1 MALDINDGYKSI
13 QKKISSTQK
22 YKQVDKDIQ
31 DLKKKNG
38 ESLEIANKEISKQLS
53 SVKTKVDKFESDIK
67 KKKSQLDE
75 LLNLTKILSNDNG
88 KGEGSKTAKYLK
100 KTFVSAIKELAPK
113 LKGILNELGVKAI
126 GCSEDQEY
134 TPNTSIYIKVS
145 SIDLFGQLK
154 DDPTSPVGKITY
166 EKKNVV
172 YNSFPFSM
180 NKELYNRIQN
190 INQPYS
196 VSAGNNY
203 LGKSTQN
210 LFDITYVE
218 SYVNSSGQTIVGQF
232 YKIDLKNRQSNKV
245 TEFLEDY
252 YGTIDIVDFKNIF
265 AQLLDQLTG
274 AISINKGYGNSKL
287 IDLSKALLI
296 LKRIGGLCFDSNKEI
311 DVAGTSKVSQVDNVN
326 DGFFE
331 FDEIDLRII
340 DQRISDIK
348 NGVVEFEEC
357 QTVKLPVNSDT
368 IIDAISTLNYIDGE
382 NNNNQINAAVDLTNV
397 VTDNF
402 FPLKIDIDLS
412 FLREFPKALINAMLS
427 PKVILPLLVIAK
439 SLGKTFVDYINSY
452 MDFIVKLSQFFVE
465 FVSKVI
471 SLFVKII
478 FNIIK
483 KDIINLI
490 RLIKSD
496 VGKEKEKK
504 RYQIILSL
512 TSLLIQV
519 GGIIKDIRE
528 CKSVINKLLSLLNDI
543 QKTTGSLPLPLL
555 LASRLRKGYSKTG
568 AFLKVLTEFEELGLP
583 TGPMPDGSPNLM
595 LAAIKGIINGIDDE
609 FTENGRTDVGIP
621 PLSITPLFQTVPNIA
636 YGVII

>member
-53 SVKTKVDKFESDIK
+53 GVKTEVDKFKTDIK

-88 KGEGSKTAKYLK
+88 RGGGSKTSKYLK
-100 KTFVSAIKELAPK
+100 KTFVSAIKELTPN

-166 EKKNVV
+166 EKRNVA

-218 SYVNSSGQTIVGQF
+218 SYVNSSGQTVIGQF

-252 YGTIDIVDFKNIF
+252 YDTIDVVDFKNIF

-274 AISINKGYGNSKL
+274 AISISKGYGNFKL

-311 DVAGTSKVSQVDNVN
+311 DVAGTSKISQLDNVN

-357 QTVKLPVNSDT
+357 ETVKLPINPDS

-412 FLREFPKALINAMLS
+412 FLREFPKALINAILS

-439 SLGKTFVDYINSY
+439 SLGKTFADLIGSY
-452 MDFIVKLSQFFVE
+452 MDFIVKLSQFFIE

-471 SLFVKII
+471 GLFITII

-490 RLIKSD
+490 TSIKLGIES
-496 VGKEKEKK
+496 EKK
-504 RYQIILSL
+504 KKYYTMILSL
-512 TSLLIQV
+512 TSILVQI
-519 GGIIKDIRE
+519 GNIIKDVRE
-528 CKSVINKLLSLLNDI
+528 CKSVIDKITSLLSNI
-543 QKTTGSLPLPLL
+543 QKTTESVPLPLL

-621 PLSITPLFQTVPNIA
+621 PLSITPLFQTIPNKA
-636 YGVII
+636 YGVIV

>member
-53 SVKTKVDKFESDIK
+53 GVKKEVDKFEKSIRD
-67 KKKSQLDE
+67 KKSQLDE

-88 KGEGSKTAKYLK
+88 RGGGSKTSKYLK
-100 KTFVSAIKELAPK
+100 KTFVSAIKELTPN
-113 LKGILNELGVKAI
+113 LKSILNELGVKAI

-166 EKKNVV
+166 EKRNVV

-218 SYVNSSGQTIVGQF
+218 SYVNSSGQTVIGQF

-252 YGTIDIVDFKNIF
+252 YDTIDVVDFKNIF

-274 AISINKGYGNSKL
+274 AISISKGYGNFKL

-311 DVAGTSKVSQVDNVN
+311 DVAGTSKISQLDNVN

-340 DQRISDIK
+340 EQRISDIK

-357 QTVKLPVNSDT
+357 ETVKLPVNSDT

-412 FLREFPKALINAMLS
+412 FLREFPKALINAILS

-439 SLGKTFVDYINSY
+439 SLGKTFADLIGSY
-452 MDFIVKLSQFFVE
+452 MDFIVKLSQFFIE

-471 SLFVKII
+471 GLFITII

-490 RLIKSD
+490 TSIKLGIES
-496 VGKEKEKK
+496 EKK
-504 RYQIILSL
+504 KKYYTMILSL
-512 TSLLIQV
+512 TSILVQI
-519 GGIIKDIRE
+519 GNIIKDVRE
-528 CKSVINKLLSLLNDI
+528 CKSVIDKITSLLSNI
-543 QKTTGSLPLPLL
+543 QKTTESVPLPLL

-621 PLSITPLFQTVPNIA
+621 PLSITPLFQTIPNKA
-636 YGVII
+636 YGIIV

>member
-1 MALDINDGYKSI
+1 MALDINDGYKTI

-31 DLKKKNG
+31 DLKKKAG
-38 ESLEIANKEISKQLS
+38 DSLEIVSKDVSKQLS
-53 SVKTKVDKFESDIK
+53 GVKTEVDKFGKSIRDT
-67 KKKSQLDE
+67 KSQLDK
-75 LLNLTKILSNDNG
+75 LFDITKLLSNDNG
-88 KGEGSKTAKYLK
+88 RGGGSKTTKYLK
-100 KTFVSAIKELAPK
+100 KTFVSAIKELTPK
-113 LKGILNELGVKAI
+113 LKGIINELGVKAI

-134 TPNTSIYIKVS
+134 TPNTSVYIKVS
-145 SIDLFGQLK
+145 SIDLFNQLK
-154 DDPTSPVGKITY
+154 DDPTSNIGKITY

-218 SYVNSSGQTIVGQF
+218 SYVNSSGQTVIGQF
-232 YKIDLKNRQSNKV
+232 YKIDFKNRQSNKV
-245 TEFLEDY
+245 TELLEDY
-252 YGTIDIVDFKNIF
+252 YDTIDIVDFKNIF

-274 AISINKGYGNSKL
+274 AISINKGYGKSKL

-311 DVAGTSKVSQVDNVN
+311 DVAGTSKVSQLDNVN

-357 QTVKLPVNSDT
+357 ETVKLPVNPDS
-368 IIDAISTLNYIDGE
+368 IIDSISTLNYIDGE
-382 NNNNQINAAVDLTNV
+382 NNNNQINDAVNLTNV

-412 FLREFPKALINAMLS
+412 FLKEFPKALVNAILS
-427 PKVILPLLVIAK
+427 PKVILPLMAIAK
-439 SLGKTFVDYINSY
+439 SLGKTFADLIGSY
-452 MDFIVKLSQFFVE
+452 MDFIVKLSQFFIE

-471 SLFVKII
+471 GLFVKII

-490 RLIKSD
+490 TSIKLGIES
-496 VGKEKEKK
+496 EKK
-504 RYQIILSL
+504 KKYYTMILSL
-512 TSLLIQV
+512 TSVLVQI
-519 GGIIKDIRE
+519 GNIIKDVRE
-528 CKSVINKLLSLLNDI
+528 CKSVIDKIISLLSDI
-543 QKTTGSLPLPLL
+543 QKTTESVPLPLL

-568 AFLKVLTEFEELGLP
+568 AFLKVLSEFEELGLP

-621 PLSITPLFQTVPNIA
+621 PLSITPLFQTIPNKA
-636 YGVII
+636 YGIIV

>member
-31 DLKKKNG
+31 DLKKKHG
-38 ESLEIANKEISKQLS
+38 ESLEIVNKDISKQLS
-53 SVKTKVDKFESDIK
+53 GVKTEVDKFKTDIK

-88 KGEGSKTAKYLK
+88 RGGGSKTTKYLK
-100 KTFVSAIKELAPK
+100 KTFVSAIKELTPK

-134 TPNTSIYIKVS
+134 TPNTSIYIKVC

-252 YGTIDIVDFKNIF
+252 YDTIDVVDFKNIF

-287 IDLSKALLI
+287 IDLSKALLV

-311 DVAGTSKVSQVDNVN
+311 DVAGTSKISQLDNVN

-340 DQRISDIK
+340 EQRISDIK

-357 QTVKLPVNSDT
+357 ETVKLPVNSDT

-412 FLREFPKALINAMLS
+412 FLSEFPKALINAMLS

-439 SLGKTFVDYINSY
+439 SLGKTFVDLICSY
-452 MDFIVKLSQFFVE
+452 MGFIVKLSQFFIE

-496 VGKEKEKK
+496 VGKEKDKK

-519 GGIIKDIRE
+519 GGIIKDVRE
-528 CKSVINKLLSLLNDI
+528 CKSVIDKLQSLLNDI
-543 QKTTGSLPLPLL
+543 QKTTESVPLPLL
-555 LASRLRKGYSKTG
+555 LASRLRKGYSKTN

-609 FTENGRTDVGIP
+609 FAENGRTDVGIP
-621 PLSITPLFQTVPNIA
+621 PLSITPLFQTIPNKA

>member
-53 SVKTKVDKFESDIK
+53 GVKKEVDKFEKSIRD
-67 KKKSQLDE
+67 KKSQLDE

-88 KGEGSKTAKYLK
+88 RGGGSKTSKYLK
-100 KTFVSAIKELAPK
+100 KTFVSAIKELTPN
-113 LKGILNELGVKAI
+113 LKSILNELGVKAI

-166 EKKNVV
+166 EKRNVV

-218 SYVNSSGQTIVGQF
+218 SYVNSSGQTVIGQF

-252 YGTIDIVDFKNIF
+252 YDTIDVVDFKNIF

-274 AISINKGYGNSKL
+274 AISISKGYGNFKL

-311 DVAGTSKVSQVDNVN
+311 DVAGTSKISQLDNVN

-340 DQRISDIK
+340 EQRISDIK

-357 QTVKLPVNSDT
+357 ETVKLPVNSDT

-412 FLREFPKALINAMLS
+412 FLREFPKALINAILS

-439 SLGKTFVDYINSY
+439 SLGKTFADLIGSY
-452 MDFIVKLSQFFVE
+452 MDFIVKLSQFFIE

-471 SLFVKII
+471 GLFITII

-490 RLIKSD
+490 TSIKLGIES
-496 VGKEKEKK
+496 EKK
-504 RYQIILSL
+504 KKYYTMILSL
-512 TSLLIQV
+512 TSILVQI
-519 GGIIKDIRE
+519 GNIIKDVRE
-528 CKSVINKLLSLLNDI
+528 CKSVIDKITSLLSNI
-543 QKTTGSLPLPLL
+543 QKTTESVPLPLL

-621 PLSITPLFQTVPNIA
+621 PLSITPLFQTIPNKA
-636 YGVII
+636 YGVIV

>member
-145 SIDLFGQLK
+145 SIDLFGQLR

>member
-1 MALDINDGYKSI
+1 MALDINDGYKKI
-13 QKKISSTQK
+13 EKKISSTQK

-31 DLKKKNG
+31 DLKKKHG
-38 ESLEIANKEISKQLS
+38 ESLEIVNKDISKQLS
-53 SVKTKVDKFESDIK
+53 GVKTKADKFETDIK

-75 LLNLTKILSNDNG
+75 LLSLTKILSNDNG
-88 KGEGSKTAKYLK
+88 KGGGSKTTKYLK
-100 KTFVSAIKELAPK
+100 KTFVSAIKELTPK
-113 LKGILNELGVKAI
+113 LKGIVNELGVKAI

-180 NKELYNRIQN
+180 NKELYKRIQN

-252 YGTIDIVDFKNIF
+252 YNTIDIVDFKNIF

-274 AISINKGYGNSKL
+274 AISISKGYGNSKL

-311 DVAGTSKVSQVDNVN
+311 DVAGTSKISQLDNVN

-412 FLREFPKALINAMLS
+412 FLTEFPKALINAMLS

-439 SLGKTFVDYINSY
+439 SLGKTFVDFIMSY
-452 MDFIVKLSQFFVE
+452 VDFILKLKSFFTE
-465 FVSKVI
+465 FVSKVMA
-471 SLFVKII
+471 LFIRII

-490 RLIKSD
+490 SSIKQD
-496 VGKEKEKK
+496 IANEKK
-504 RYQIILSL
+504 KKYYTMILSL
-512 TSLLIQV
+512 TSLLVQI
-519 GGIIKDIRE
+519 GNIIKDVRE
-528 CKSVINKLLSLLNDI
+528 CKSVIDKIISLLSNI
-543 QKTTGSLPLPLL
+543 QITTGSLPLPLL
-555 LASRLRKGYSKTG
+555 LASKLKKGYSKTN
-568 AFLKVLTEFEELGLP
+568 AFLKVLSEFEELGLP

-595 LAAIKGIINGIDDE
+595 LAAVKGIINGIDDE

-621 PLSITPLFQTVPNIA
+621 PLSITPLFQTIPNKA
-636 YGVII
+636 YGVIV

>member
-53 SVKTKVDKFESDIK
+53 GVKTEVDKFKTDIK

-88 KGEGSKTAKYLK
+88 RGGGSKTSKYLK
-100 KTFVSAIKELAPK
+100 KTFVSAIKELTPK

-154 DDPTSPVGKITY
+154 DYPTSPVGKITY
-166 EKKNVV
+166 EKRNVV

-218 SYVNSSGQTIVGQF
+218 SYVNSSGQTVIGQF

-252 YGTIDIVDFKNIF
+252 YDTIDVVDFKNIF

-274 AISINKGYGNSKL
+274 AISISKGYGNFKL

-311 DVAGTSKVSQVDNVN
+311 DVAGTSKISQLDNVN

-340 DQRISDIK
+340 EQRISDIK

-357 QTVKLPVNSDT
+357 ETVKLPVNSDT

-412 FLREFPKALINAMLS
+412 FLREFPKALINAILS

-439 SLGKTFVDYINSY
+439 SLGKTFADLIGSY
-452 MDFIVKLSQFFVE
+452 MDFIVKLSQFFIE

-471 SLFVKII
+471 GLFITII

-490 RLIKSD
+490 TSIKLGIES
-496 VGKEKEKK
+496 EKK
-504 RYQIILSL
+504 KKYYTMILSL
-512 TSLLIQV
+512 TSILVQI
-519 GGIIKDIRE
+519 GNIIKDVRE
-528 CKSVINKLLSLLNDI
+528 CKSVIDKITSLLSNI
-543 QKTTGSLPLPLL
+543 QKTTESVPLPLL

-621 PLSITPLFQTVPNIA
+621 PLSITPLFQTIPNKA
-636 YGVII
+636 YGVIV

>member
-53 SVKTKVDKFESDIK
+53 GVKTKVDKFESDIK

-166 EKKNVV
+166 EKKNVS

-196 VSAGNNY
+196 VSAGSNY

-218 SYVNSSGQTIVGQF
+218 SYVNSSGQTIIGQF

-252 YGTIDIVDFKNIF
+252 YDTIDIVDFKNIF

-274 AISINKGYGNSKL
+274 AISISKGYGNSKL

-311 DVAGTSKVSQVDNVN
+311 DVAGTSKVSQLDNIN

-412 FLREFPKALINAMLS
+412 FLKEFPKALINAMLS

-439 SLGKTFVDYINSY
+439 SLGKTFVDFIMSY
-452 MDFIVKLSQFFVE
+452 VDFILKLKSFFAE

-471 SLFVKII
+471 ALFVNII

-496 VGKEKEKK
+496 VGKEKDKK

>member
-38 ESLEIANKEISKQLS
+38 ESLEIVNKDISKQLS
-53 SVKTKVDKFESDIK
+53 GVKTEVDKFKTDIK

-88 KGEGSKTAKYLK
+88 RGGGSKTSKYLK
-100 KTFVSAIKELAPK
+100 KTFVSAIKELTPK

-134 TPNTSIYIKVS
+134 TPNTSIYIKVC

-218 SYVNSSGQTIVGQF
+218 SYVNSLGQTIIGQF

-252 YGTIDIVDFKNIF
+252 YNTIDIVDFKNIF

-274 AISINKGYGNSKL
+274 SISINKGYGNSKL
-287 IDLSKALLI
+287 IDLSKALLV

-311 DVAGTSKVSQVDNVN
+311 DVAGTSKVSQLDNVN

-340 DQRISDIK
+340 EQRISDIK

-357 QTVKLPVNSDT
+357 ETVKLPVNSDT

-412 FLREFPKALINAMLS
+412 FLREFPKALINAILS

-439 SLGKTFVDYINSY
+439 SLGMLCFIN
-452 MDFIVKLSQFFVE
+452 D
-465 FVSKVI
+465 
-471 SLFVKII
+471 
-478 FNIIK
+478 
-483 KDIINLI
+483 
-490 RLIKSD
+490 
-496 VGKEKEKK
+496 
-504 RYQIILSL
+504 
-512 TSLLIQV
+512 LL
-519 GGIIKDIRE
+519 
-528 CKSVINKLLSLLNDI
+528 C
-543 QKTTGSLPLPLL
+543 
-555 LASRLRKGYSKTG
+555 
-568 AFLKVLTEFEELGLP
+568 
-583 TGPMPDGSPNLM
+583 
-595 LAAIKGIINGIDDE
+595 
-609 FTENGRTDVGIP
+609 
-621 PLSITPLFQTVPNIA
+621 
-636 YGVII
+636 